1 MRAVGFREHG
11 GLDKLVALDVPTPEV
26 GDDDV
31 LVRVKAC
38 ALNHLDLW
46 VRGGLPGLKLA
57 LPHLP
62 GSDVAGDVAVVG
74 RSVNYPEVGVRVA
87 VNPLLSCGECE
98 WCVQGEDP
106 LCLEF
111 KILGEHVPGG
121 YAEYVRVPARNVVEL
136 PTDFDYVEAAAA
148 PLVYQTAWRMLVTRA
163 KIRPGEDV
171 LILGAGSGVSTAAIQ
186 IAKHAGCTVFATSS
200 SDEKLRRAKEIGA
213 DVLINH
219 GTMEFDKAVW
229 ELTGKRGVDVIV
241 DHVGQATFGKSLRA
255 LARGGRLV
263 FCGATSGPDA
273 TFDLRRSYYRGHTIL
288 GSTMGSRSEF
298 EEVMKLVFRRKL
310 KPVVDSTY
318 PLGRA
323 REAQQRLEKGEQ
335 FGKIVLTVD

>member
-1 MRAVGFREHG
+1 MKAVGFREHG
-11 GLDKLVALDVPTPEV
+11 GLDKLEILDMPKPEI

-57 LPHLP
+57 LPHIP
-62 GSDVAGDVAVVG
+62 GSDVAGDVAAVG
-74 RSVNYPEVGVRVA
+74 RNVTYPDPGVRVV
-87 VNPLLSCGECE
+87 VNPGLSCGECE

-106 LCLEF
+106 LCVEF

-136 PTDFDYVEAAAA
+136 PTDFEYVQAAAA

-163 KIRPGEDV
+163 KVRPGEDV
-171 LILGAGSGVSTAAIQ
+171 LVLGAGSGVSTAAIQ
-186 IAKHAGCTVFATSS
+186 IAKHAGCTVFVTSS
-200 SDEKLRRAKEIGA
+200 SDDKLRMAKELGA

-219 GTMEFDKAVW
+219 RAMEFDKAVW
-229 ELTGKRGVDVIV
+229 ELTGKRGVDVVV

-263 FCGATSGPDA
+263 FCGATTGPEA
-273 TFDLRRSYYRGHTIL
+273 TFDLRRSYYRGHSIL
-288 GSTMGSRSEF
+288 GSTMGSRREF
-298 EEVMKLVFRRKL
+298 EDVMKLVFRRKL
-310 KPVVDSTY
+310 RPVVDRTY
-318 PLGRA
+318 PLEKA
-323 REAQQRLEKGEQ
+323 RDAQERLEKAEQ
-335 FGKIVLTVD
+335 FGKIVLTID